1 VRRWVRLIGDRGKDN
16 RGGDVFVEARGWE
29 EEAREQ
35 SNVWGELE
43 KAGWTKERN
52 YDRLCELK
60 AESGSCPTGL
70 KSAFGF

>member
-1 VRRWVRLIGDRGKDN
+1 LETVVKII
-16 RGGDVFVEARGWE
+16 E
-29 EEAREQ
+29 EEMFSWRQEGGRRKQ
-35 SNVWGELE
+35 GNSRNVWGELE